1 MDGWPKTIYSSGT
14 FILAAQIMWN
24 IRYTYRMMINI
35 PSLETH
41 RVVVVVVLVQL
52 CCLTTFLQSTN
63 VKTVSVNIWEPP
75 SPPFPMYRNKRTGT
89 TGCLKGTLLLLF
101 LQCKIFADTRKHVIY
116 SETCYLSMR
125 FLRGNPKY

>member
-1 MDGWPKTIYSSGT
+1 
-14 FILAAQIMWN
+14 MWN
-24 IRYTYRMMINI
+24 IRYTYHMMINI

-75 SPPFPMYRNKRTGT
+75 SHPTLPMYGNKRTGT
-89 TGCLKGTLLLLF
+89 MGGGLKGTLLLL
-101 LQCKIFADTRKHVIY
+101 LLRCKIFADTWKHVA
-116 SETCYLSMR
+116 
-125 FLRGNPKY
+125 

>member
-1 MDGWPKTIYSSGT
+1 
-14 FILAAQIMWN
+14 MWN
-24 IRYTYRMMINI
+24 IRYTYHMMINI

-75 SPPFPMYRNKRTGT
+75 SLPTPPSPCMETRGRVRWGGALRVLYYYYSYDARYLPTLGNML
-89 TGCLKGTLLLLF
+89 LKH
-101 LQCKIFADTRKHVIY
+101 AV
-116 SETCYLSMR
+116 S
-125 FLRGNPKY
+125 

>member
-14 FILAAQIMWN
+14 FILAGQIMWS

-41 RVVVVVVLVQL
+41 RVVVVVLVQL

-75 SPPFPMYRNKRTGT
+75 P
-89 TGCLKGTLLLLF
+89 
-101 LQCKIFADTRKHVIY
+101 HVWKQEDGY
-116 SETCYLSMR
+116 DE
-125 FLRGNPKY
+125 GP

>member
-1 MDGWPKTIYSSGT
+1 MDGWMDGWPKTIYSSGT
-14 FILAAQIMWN
+14 FILAGQIMWN
-24 IRYTYRMMINI
+24 IRYTYHMMINI

-75 SPPFPMYRNKRTGT
+75 SLPTLPMYGNKRTGT
-89 TGCLKGTLLLLF
+89 MGGGLKGTLLLL
-101 LQCKIFADTRKHVIY
+101 LLRCKIFADTWKHVA
-116 SETCYLSMR
+116 
-125 FLRGNPKY
+125 